1 MGKGAVDET
10 HPLSVGVVGYF
21 MGNRSRTKHLRPL
34 VADADVILLVGN
46 RTNQNG
52 TDSWSLYP
60 PNARYIH
67 LDVDSQE
74 VGRNYEALRLVGD
87 ARLGLK
93 ALTEALKARDLGK
106 RRTARAALAARSEE
120 HTSELQS

>member
-1 MGKGAVDET
+1 
-10 HPLSVGVVGYF
+10 

-74 VGRNYEALRLVGD
+74 VGCNYEALRLVGD

-106 RRTARAALAARSEE
+106 RRTVRAALAPATATVLAGGRQDAATRRYAS
-120 HTSELQS
+120 